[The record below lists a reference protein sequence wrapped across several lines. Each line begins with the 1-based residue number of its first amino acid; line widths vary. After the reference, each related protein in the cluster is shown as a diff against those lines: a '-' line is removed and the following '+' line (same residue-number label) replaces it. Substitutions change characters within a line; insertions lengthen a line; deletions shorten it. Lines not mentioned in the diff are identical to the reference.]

1 MATADKLWFEL
12 GVRDEVSKVLEN
24 LIKNAD
30 KLAMQMTDISTDTLK
45 NFYKNMVDIAG
56 VFDKIHVTQKRIS
69 DAMTVTGDRDEKKRL
84 RTISKELE
92 GLEKK
97 YNKLSKMPDSMGMDG
112 YAALQKNKEAI
123 DLLIKDTLRYVD
135 GIEAKERAEATNAAN
150 EEKRIDSMKAK
161 YYELQRYRKQLSD
174 AIVNAAPG
182 TDLTDAT
189 SLINSI
195 SGRMS
200 AVRRAQ
206 ANGSGLP
213 SSTTGADYEEFLRRV
228 KAQLNAL
235 TGATNDYNSKL
246 ETNKQIQATLNRLK
260 DDAVSQQTIA
270 GIRKQSSEY
279 TALGRKIQE
288 ITDLIHR
295 VNYEQGLLGSGR
307 LATPTYTKDKVT
319 EELNAIQRRYN
330 ENLAT
335 GRQREIED
343 AAAKTQ
349 KSAATRKAMEAVSA
363 LAHVNDGLIS
373 SYNRVAEA
381 GSQANRITVQ
391 FQNQIGAYAGLY
403 GLERIL
409 KSIVTIGGQF
419 EVQHVALQN
428 ILGDVQQ
435 ANILFGQL
443 KELAIESPKTFMEL
457 TSYAKQ
463 LSAYQIPANELYD
476 TTKRLADM
484 SSGLGVD
491 MNRLILA
498 YGQVRS
504 AAVLRGQELRQFT
517 EAGIPMVQALADKFT
532 QLNGKL
538 TTTAD
543 VFKLISA
550 RAVPFE
556 MVKEVLWDM
565 TSQGGQFYNMQEEL
579 ANTLY
584 GKWQKLQDSWQIMLG
599 SIAEGTNV
607 SGYMFKSL
615 LDIVVALTQNLDKMV
630 PLLAAIGTAKGIS
643 ALSEGLRNVYMR
655 RTGDMAIKNMEIAKL
670 KEANRLERERI
681 WSGRQ
686 LSAAELELVKNKNR
700 LVSSDYQI
708 LALENQISAKK
719 AHQLMLDGQMSKQH
733 FYRYL
738 QMQGYT
744 REQRKQIALGN
755 LQALQQG
762 PNPTPMGKM
771 GSLLGVGAKGALSF
785 FGGWIGVAITAI
797 GSLVSLY
804 EYLDQADDRLND
816 LANSI
821 SGGAEQN
828 ANQLAN
834 TLKTVENSTDEPF
847 KKVEALEEALLGMG
861 VAGKQVVQDSRG
873 FDDMSERLQNLTE
886 NAKAYQEALE
896 AMGTPQG
903 KAAIKE
909 ALDKSDIN
917 DEMEEYEDLQNIE
930 YKRMAALERYSA
942 KYQQMIDTM
951 KSKHKELEEQLTS
964 TNLYE
969 NIRKLMTGGYANEAV
984 GYFASNTPWGEA
996 ITDYA
1001 KAVEESEEHLN
1012 NIKDKVIPDAMDMLK
1027 SLARQAGVDIN
1038 KSYEELTDA
1047 EKTKLRTIA
1056 TNFANGLEKGSQDAK
1071 DSIASWVA
1079 QGFYAQLYLTPIL
1092 NTNELTGLPYL
1103 LDEWQKGKGYGLW
1116 SKNDLKDANTDF
1128 LAFSKKQSQR
1138 KVDLENKIKGYDT
1151 QLAGTVLDPNLIPTI
1166 QGQRT
1171 ALQNE
1176 LDQLN
1181 DSLKEGQWV
1190 FDKTLTKGNKTGGNK
1205 KDTQLEALKNRID
1218 LYKKFY
1224 QELQGYKNIYSES
1237 EALDILRKD
1246 GEFSAVFEMRDVNGN
1261 TLNNLANYKQTLD
1274 QLTDG
1279 FDANTEARQ
1288 KLINSTKADIENK
1301 QRKDAVESI
1310 KVYVSELQK
1319 MMSVMSENYQTYKKW
1334 VDLTG
1339 NQELA
1344 ARIAGVAQNT
1354 TYADYLRDRMQEEL
1368 SKSARNSSLS
1378 ADDVLGYSAQDIQKF
1393 GKESAIV
1400 SIWEEWRKNQNQL
1413 KKEQLE
1419 LYAEAIK
1426 NAKTYEDKIADINRQ
1441 LEKEIEAIEAMGG
1454 DENLI
1459 RNARRNAEKQISSI
1473 QWEKFKEEN
1482 NWGEVFGDIG
1492 SMPLNRIKKMVSAMQ
1507 DLAETTDLNVVNTKA
1522 WYEAME
1528 KLMNQEAVLNPI
1540 QAISSAIKNYDLT
1553 GKKIGELEMRREAIR
1568 RGYDTSMTESE
1579 LDKSI
1584 DELKVSQ
1591 AKSLRDL
1598 QKAIKALSNNI
1609 TSLGNSFETL
1619 GNSIGGTFGDVLNGF
1634 GTIFGGLGKSMDAIT
1649 SVDVNAEGIAAVA
1662 GEVGAVVAVFSAMI
1676 DMNKKLHELL
1686 PSTESLYE
1694 YYAEKQ
1700 REINKAREAIDD
1712 YAVAVIKSA
1721 QQEKD
1726 WLYKNELTD
1735 IRNGGFVQGKL
1746 LENYL
1751 NTALAPQ
1758 VIYEESRSGLSKWA
1772 GAIIGAIVGA
1782 VITIVTWGS
1791 GGPLGVAAG
1800 TAIAN
1805 IIGGVAATAVGA
1817 AVATGAGAAIGQAMQ
1832 AAAEAILYKEGET
1845 SARANMRI
1853 QHHHAS
1859 FWRGE
1864 KTQNL
1869 EEWVREEYGKELFG
1883 WNFHGYD
1890 LIDLDIAKSILDRDI
1905 TLAGETKETLERLVE
1920 LTEQIK
1926 EVQDQAH
1933 QYVSDR
1939 FSPLVDNMTDSL
1951 WDWLK
1956 DGTNMLR
1963 SFRDYASDTF
1973 AEIAKD
1979 AIKAFLKINLM
1990 DKFTSPLNDMFEAY
2004 SFGLIDETALML
2016 GVANVAGQI
2025 GETFATLSPTLMEMG
2040 KVLADAFKLE
2050 GYDIVNGT
2058 QGSSSSS
2065 TSTIKGMS
2073 EGTADIIV
2081 GYINSIRADVS
2092 VNRTMIANYYPQFLS
2107 SLQRGNTIADSQLA
2121 QLRTIVEN
2129 TRQNREFV
2137 ERIYNILHGVA
2148 PDGMRI
2154 QVK

>member
-1 MATADKLWFEL
+1 MAAADKLWFEL
-12 GVRDEVSKVLEN
+12 GVRDEISSVLEKLMRN
-24 LIKNAD
+24 SE
-30 KLAMQMTDISTDTLK
+30 KLANALSDDTAELKNVYKNIVDIS
-45 NFYKNMVDIAG
+45 NVY
-56 VFDKIHVTQKRIS
+56 DKIYVAQKRIS
-69 DAMTVTGDRDEKKRL
+69 ALKGASITPEQKKGLKDMSKDLEDVRKQFAAVFKAPDRLLNKGEAQFDKMRL
-84 RTISKELE
+84 NVEL
-92 GLEKK
+92 
-97 YNKLSKMPDSMGMDG
+97 MV
-112 YAALQKNKEAI
+112 
-123 DLLIKDTLRYVD
+123 KDVLRYVD
-135 GIEAKERAEATNAAN
+135 NIEAKERAEAMNAAN
-150 EEKRIDSMKAK
+150 ETKRVDDLKAK

-174 AIVNAAPG
+174 AIAGAAPG

-200 AVRRAQ
+200 AVSRAQ
-206 ANGSGLP
+206 SSGRGLP
-213 SSTTGADYEEFLRRV
+213 VSTTGADYEEFLRKV
-228 KAQLNAL
+228 KAELNGL
-235 TGATNDYNSKL
+235 SSATNDYNTKL
-246 ETNKQIQATLNRLK
+246 EQNRQLQSTLQKLGE
-260 DDAVSQQTIA
+260 DAYSQQKIA
-270 GIRKQSSEY
+270 GIRKQTAEY
-279 TALGRKIQE
+279 SALERKMRELAQLQVAIE
-288 ITDLIHR
+288 T
-295 VNYEQGLLGSGR
+295 EGLGLKNGTIK
-307 LATPTYTKDKVT
+307 TPTYTKDKVT

-330 ENLAT
+330 EALAA
-335 GRQREIED
+335 GKQREIED
-343 AAAKTQ
+343 AAAKNQ
-349 KSAATRKAMEAVSA
+349 KTASTRKAMEAVSA
-363 LAHVNDGLIS
+363 LAHVNDNLIS

-599 SIAEGTNV
+599 SIAEGTNT
-607 SGYMFKSL
+607 SGYMFKTL

-630 PLLAAIGTAKGIS
+630 PLLSALGAAKGIS

-686 LSAAELELVKNKNR
+686 LSAAELELVRNKNK

-762 PNPTPMGKM
+762 PNPTQLGRM

-785 FGGWIGVAITAI
+785 FGGWIGVAITAV
-797 GSLVSLY
+797 GALTSLY

-834 TLKTVENSTDEPF
+834 TLRSVENSTDEPY

-873 FDDMSERLQNLTE
+873 FDDMSERLKNLTE

-942 KYQQMIDTM
+942 KYQQMIDSM

-969 NIRKLMTGGYANEAV
+969 NIRKLMTGEYANEAV

-1001 KAVEESEEHLN
+1001 KAVEESEAHLN

-1038 KSYEELTDA
+1038 KSYEELTEA

-1092 NTNELTGLPYL
+1092 NTSDLTGLPYL

-1116 SKNDLKDANTDF
+1116 SKNDLKEANTDF

-1138 KVDLENKIKGYDT
+1138 KVDLEKKIKSYDT
-1151 QLAGTVLDPNLIPTI
+1151 QLAGSILDPDLVPTI
-1166 QGQRT
+1166 KGQRT

-1190 FDKTLTKGNKTGGNK
+1190 FDKTLTKGSTSGGNK
-1205 KDTQLEALKNRID
+1205 KDAQLEALKNRID

-1224 QELQGYKNIYSES
+1224 QELQGYKNIYTES
-1237 EALDILRKD
+1237 EALDILKKD
-1246 GEFSAVFEMRDVNGN
+1246 GEFGKVFDMKDAYGIK
-1261 TLNNLANYKQTLD
+1261 NLADYKGSLD
-1274 QLTDG
+1274 ALTAG

-1288 KLINSTKADIENK
+1288 KLINTTKADIENK
-1301 QRKDAVESI
+1301 QRKEATEGI

-1334 VDLTG
+1334 IELTG
-1339 NQELA
+1339 DGNLA
-1344 ARIAGVAQNT
+1344 ARVAGVAQNT
-1354 TYADYLRDRMQEEL
+1354 TYTDYLRGQMQAEL
-1368 SKSARNSSLS
+1368 NKNQKFSALTPDDIFGLS
-1378 ADDVLGYSAQDIQKF
+1378 EKDIQKF
-1393 GKESAIV
+1393 GKESAIFA
-1400 SIWEEWRKNQNQL
+1400 IWEEWRKNQRLL

-1419 LYAEAIK
+1419 LYADAIK
-1426 NAKTYEDKIADINRQ
+1426 NAKTYEDKIDDINRQ

-1454 DENLI
+1454 GENLI
-1459 RNARRNAEKQISSI
+1459 INARRNAEKKISSI
-1473 QWEKFKEEN
+1473 QWDKFKEEN
-1482 NWGEVFGDIG
+1482 NWGEVFGDLG
-1492 SMPLNRIKKMVSAMQ
+1492 SMPLNRLKKMITAMQ
-1507 DLAETTDLNVVNTKA
+1507 EFAQTAHLDVTETKA

-1528 KLMNQEAVLNPI
+1528 KLTNQEAVLDPI
-1540 QAISSAIKNYDLT
+1540 QAIATAIKNYDLS
-1553 GKKIGELEMRREAIR
+1553 GKKIGELEMRRESIR
-1568 RGYDTSMTESE
+1568 RGYDTSMTE
-1579 LDKSI
+1579 
-1584 DELKVSQ
+1584 DELEKAIEDLKITQ
-1591 AKSLRDL
+1591 TKALRDL
-1598 QKAIKALSNNI
+1598 QKAIKALSSNI

-1619 GNSIGGTFGDVLNGF
+1619 GNSIGGSFGDVLNGF
-1634 GTIFGGLGKSMDAIT
+1634 GTIFGGLGKSMDAI
-1649 SVDVNAEGIAAVA
+1649 SNVDINAEGIAAVA
-1662 GEVGAVVAVFSAMI
+1662 GEVGAVVSVFSAMV

-1721 QQEKD
+1721 QKERD
-1726 WLYKNELTD
+1726 WLYKNELTE
-1735 IRNGGFVQGKL
+1735 IRNGGYVQTNL
-1746 LENYL
+1746 LENYAK
-1751 NTALAPQ
+1751 TALAPQ

-1832 AAAEAILYKEGET
+1832 AAAESILYKEGET

-1883 WNFHGYD
+1883 WDFHGYN
-1890 LIDLDIAKSILDRDI
+1890 LIDLDIAKSVLERDI
-1905 TLAGETKETLERLVE
+1905 SLAGETRETLERLVE
-1920 LTEQIK
+1920 ITEQIK
-1926 EVQDQAH
+1926 EIQDQAH

-1939 FSPLVDNMTDSL
+1939 FSPLVDNMTNSL

-1973 AEIAKD
+1973 TEIAQD

-1990 DKFTSPLNDMFEAY
+1990 DKFTTPLNDMFEAY

-2025 GETFATLSPTLMEMG
+2025 GETFATLTPTLQEMG

-2050 GYDIVNGT
+2050 GYDIVNGS
-2058 QGSSSSS
+2058 QGSGSSS
-2065 TSTIKGMS
+2065 TNTVKGMS
-2073 EGTADIIV
+2073 EGTADVIV
-2081 GYINSIRADVS
+2081 GYINAIRADVS

-2107 SLQRGNTIADSQLA
+2107 SMQRGNTIADSQLA